1 MGTEQ
6 KQVQENLSQLE
17 GKVKDIDAN
26 QQKLLKASKT
36 DGEASKTDDEA
47 SKTDG
52 EASKKADE
60 DLKTEDETSAV
71 RNATL
76 WVTQLKDK
84 VIYYMSWMLIVLN
97 VLD

>member
-6 KQVQENLSQLE
+6 KQVQENLSELQ

-36 DGEASKTDDEA
+36 DKEASKTDDEA
-47 SKTDG
+47 P
-52 EASKKADE
+52 KKADE
-60 DLKTEDETSAV
+60 DLKIEDETSEV

-76 WVTQLKDK
+76 WITQLKDK
-84 VIYYMSWMLIVLN
+84 VIYDIMCDTI
-97 VLD
+97 

>member
-6 KQVQENLSQLE
+6 KQVQENLSELQ

-36 DGEASKTDDEA
+36 NGEASKTDDEA
-47 SKTDG
+47 SKSDDEASKPDG

-84 VIYYMSWMLIVLN
+84 VIYET
-97 VLD
+97 

>member
-6 KQVQENLSQLE
+6 KQVQENLSELE

-36 DGEASKTDDEA
+36 DGEASKTDVGA
-47 SKTDG
+47 P
-52 EASKKADE
+52 KKADE
-60 DLKTEDETSAV
+60 VLKTEDETSAV

-76 WVTQLKDK
+76 WVTELKDK
-84 VIYYMSWMLIVLN
+84 VIMTLY
-97 VLD
+97 